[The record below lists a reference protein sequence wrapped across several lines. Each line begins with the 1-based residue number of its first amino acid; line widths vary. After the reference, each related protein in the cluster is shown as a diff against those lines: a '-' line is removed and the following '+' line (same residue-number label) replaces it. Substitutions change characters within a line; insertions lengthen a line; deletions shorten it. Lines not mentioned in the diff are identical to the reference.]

1 MNKRSIS
8 LLALAGLLLLPACQ
22 REGTGETV
30 FRTLDVAPGTVRTR
44 SLLTATDIET
54 KKTGITLAVYADGKR
69 VACKHFT
76 TQLDALS
83 LTLEPGMAY
92 HVCAL
97 VNMGDQTG
105 NIPLNESDLSSL
117 TYTIP
122 SYTDGSESLATR
134 GLPMAGK
141 LDYDGTTT
149 VIPVERLLAK
159 VTANLSCQWDGAAIR
174 SVRVCNLNRILRPFG
189 DAAAET
195 VWSQQEFQ
203 QGTGTASGTFT
214 FYVPENRQG
223 TISGIQASADRSPDR
238 SVEVNDRSNRLTYL
252 ETEVEGTG
260 AYLGTMT
267 YRSYL
272 GGNATT
278 DFNILRNAH
287 YRWTVRFLPD
297 GLQEDDWKHDN
308 DLTDARTGLHIT
320 DGWDDGG
327 SAGLD

>member
-1 MNKRSIS
+1 MNKRNII
-8 LLALAGLLLLPACQ
+8 LLALAGLFLLPACQ
-22 REGTGETV
+22 REGNGETV
-30 FRTLDVAPGTVRTR
+30 FRTRDVAPGTVRTR
-44 SLLTATDIET
+44 TILTASDIET

-69 VACKHFT
+69 VACQHYT
-76 TQLDALS
+76 TQLDAMS
-83 LTLEPGMAY
+83 LELESGKAY
-92 HVCAL
+92 HICAL

-122 SYTDGSESLATR
+122 SYTDGTESLAAR

-159 VTANLSCQWDGAAIR
+159 VTANLSCQWEGAAIR
-174 SVRVCNLNRILRPFG
+174 SVRVCNLNRVLRPFG
-189 DAAAET
+189 EAAAET
-195 VWSQQEFQ
+195 AWSQQEFQ

-223 TISGIQASADRSPDR
+223 TISGIQSSADRSPDHSAAVNAR
-238 SVEVNDRSNRLTYL
+238 SSRLTYL

-260 AYLGTMT
+260 AYLGTIT

-287 YRWTVRFLPD
+287 YRWTVRFLPG

-308 DLTDARTGLHIT
+308 NLTDARTGLRIT
-320 DGWDDGG
+320 DGWDEGG
-327 SAGLD
+327 STGLD